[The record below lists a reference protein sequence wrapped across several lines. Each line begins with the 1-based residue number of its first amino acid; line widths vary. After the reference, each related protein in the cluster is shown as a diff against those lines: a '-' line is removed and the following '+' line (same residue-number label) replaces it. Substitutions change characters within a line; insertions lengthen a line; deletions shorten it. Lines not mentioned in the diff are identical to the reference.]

1 MLPIIN
7 YRSQILSALASGKSL
22 IVTAPPGTGKST
34 QIPQFFADRSTP
46 RKKLLV
52 LEPRRIAAR
61 ALAYRVSEEL
71 GVACGEKAGYQVR
84 FERKASPD
92 TGILF
97 LTYGTFLQML
107 GSDPMASDAAIIVF
121 DEFHERSLDADA
133 ALAWT
138 RRLVATVRPDL
149 KIIVL
154 SATLATGELRAYLD
168 ECSIITAPDRLFS
181 VDVRY
186 QPPKPAEPLDAQVL
200 RALEEIMAGGVE
212 GSALVFLPGSREIER
227 AADRIHSLCK
237 RRGFRVMSLHGRMP
251 LALQQEALQRPAL
264 EPCVILST
272 NVAETSLT
280 IPGVTAVIDSGLA
293 RVAGYDAGRERNTLY
308 LGRISVQNA
317 VQRAGRAGR
326 LGPGICVRLWSRADE
341 TAMSPAIGPEVQ
353 RLDLAGSMLA
363 LCNLHRVVNG
373 ASGADNARERPSIR
387 FLTPPPVKR
396 WEKAAAELVRCEA
409 IASSDMRP
417 LESDARDVPLYPLT
431 KFGVAMSR
439 LPLAPAVAAVL
450 LKSRSLP
457 VRRIN
462 IAMAAL
468 WQSGE
473 SRLTESRDLFDEAL
487 DFSAGPSPRHGAE
500 VRDACDQIER
510 LLGKQKAGSA
520 EAPLEARV
528 LRREATLPWL
538 RVFSH
543 RLGVRMGQGMVYE
556 LADRRTARLV
566 PAKSAGAPILP
577 ELILALS
584 VHEQAGRETVKKA
597 VIPLY
602 LPLEP
607 SWIADEFDGEL
618 GQSVECVWDEA
629 RQAVKIEEITWFRGI
644 PVRRREVG
652 NRADYRAKAADVL
665 AERVEVS
672 GEWRKEAKAEQFAL
686 RARLVAA
693 AFPDKKIPRFTEED
707 WRLVYHELCEGK
719 YSLAE
724 VRKSSVMSAL
734 KCYLGPALTHFIE
747 RKAPEQ
753 IILPSGKRGRVTY
766 LADAPPELSAKLGDL
781 IGHPDRFTVADGRVN
796 GVFDI
801 LAPNY
806 RTVQKTPDLGSFW
819 KNTYPGIKRELQ
831 RKYPK
836 HPWP

>member
-34 QIPQFFADRSTP
+34 QIPQFFADQSTS

-71 GVACGEKAGYQVR
+71 GVACGGKAGYQVR

-168 ECSIITAPDRLFS
+168 ECSIITVPDRLFP

-186 QPPKPAEPLDAQVL
+186 QLPKPAEPLDAQVL
-200 RALEEIMAGGVE
+200 RALEDIMAGGVE

-308 LGRISVQNA
+308 LGRVSVQNA

-326 LGPGICVRLWSRADE
+326 LRPGICVRLWSRADE
-341 TAMSPAIGPEVQ
+341 TAMSPVIGPEVQ
-353 RLDLAGSMLA
+353 RLDLAGAMLA
-363 LCNLHRVVNG
+363 LCNLQRVVSG

-387 FLTPPPVKR
+387 FLTPPPVNR

-409 IASSDMRP
+409 IASSDTGP
-417 LESDARDVPLYPLT
+417 LENDAQDVPLYPLT

-473 SRLTESRDLFDEAL
+473 SRLIESRDLFDEAL
-487 DFSAGPSPRHGAE
+487 DFSAGPSQRHGAE

-510 LLGKQKAGSA
+510 LLGKQKADSA
-520 EAPLEARV
+520 EAPLEARA
-528 LRREATLPWL
+528 LRGEATLPWL

-566 PAKSAGAPILP
+566 PAKSAGAPVLP

-584 VHEQAGRETVKKA
+584 VHEQAGRETAKKA

-607 SWIADEFDGEL
+607 AWIADEFGGEL

-629 RQAVKIEEITWFRGI
+629 RQAVKIEEITRFRGI

-707 WRLVYHELCEGK
+707 WRLVCHELCEGK

-734 KCYLGPALTHFIE
+734 KSYLGPALTHFIE

-753 IILPSGKRGRVTY
+753 IILQSGKMGRVTY
-766 LADAPPELSAKLGDL
+766 LADAPPELSARLGDL